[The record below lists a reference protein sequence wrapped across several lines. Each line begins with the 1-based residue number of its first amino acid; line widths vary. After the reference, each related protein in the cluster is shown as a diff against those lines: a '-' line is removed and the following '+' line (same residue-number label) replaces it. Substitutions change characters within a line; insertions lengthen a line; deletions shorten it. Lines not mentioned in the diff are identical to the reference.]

1 MARQKVRRISLP
13 VSPNTP
19 WVLCFVPLSFRWI
32 GRMACFA
39 LVLLLPGT
47 VRMPPV
53 SKSETAPLAQ
63 LNPTTIV
70 YSTVLGE
77 HRRIPLPDGST
88 AELNSDSS
96 IAVTFTSERRWID
109 LTRGEA
115 LFKVAHETDRPFQVR
130 SGRSVIED
138 IATAFDVYKKPH
150 STLVSVVDGRIKIYP
165 SIDAASHSGS
175 NDGGARKRRAGSRAL
190 AREFHQGQQIE
201 LPDNSD
207 AAPRPHATLSA
218 PDLSR
223 LTAWREGRL
232 EFRGESLVQ
241 AVEEF
246 GRYHREQFKFADN
259 ALRKRRVGGIAYTSS
274 LNEFLV
280 MLRIEFNIQ
289 SQISIEPDGTPIITL
304 ASGTPKKAR

>member
-1 MARQKVRRISLP
+1 
-13 VSPNTP
+13 
-19 WVLCFVPLSFRWI
+19 
-32 GRMACFA
+32 
-39 LVLLLPGT
+39 LLL
-47 VRMPPV
+47 
-53 SKSETAPLAQ
+53 A
-63 LNPTTIV
+63 
-70 YSTVLGE
+70 
-77 HRRIPLPDGST
+77 
-88 AELNSDSS
+88 
-96 IAVTFTSERRWID
+96 
-109 LTRGEA
+109 
-115 LFKVAHETDRPFQVR
+115 VR
-130 SGRSVIED
+130 SGSASKQFCNPAGAPLEVNTNPAALRLAAGEKAQVSSGGMKISPSQNLEDVLSRRQRRLTFRDARLADVAVVARFTPVLMPHRTRVQMTAGRVSGGPEVARS
-138 IATAFDVYKKPH
+138 P
-150 STLVSVVDGRIKIYP
+150 
-165 SIDAASHSGS
+165 
-175 NDGGARKRRAGSRAL
+175 
-190 AREFHQGQQIE
+190 EFHQGQQIE